1 MRSKSSISSSTR
13 TSSPVSSR
21 NSRRTASSIVSP
33 ISMVPPGMD
42 HSPSSGSVPRR
53 IRTVR
58 PRSTI
63 TPPTPTT
70 GRSGYSLDEAI
81 QETLRSAAGAIYGR
95 NTPQS
100 LIFHASV
107 YNTLQ
112 GGGYGPRTATWQK
125 KLTEAGPVIR
135 CPECSAEIDVDE
147 DEVEE
152 GEILSCPECES
163 ELEVSQTHP
172 VHLNVISD
180 DLDEEEEEE
189 EEETEMGEDGDFSDE
204 EEEHEEEDE
213 E

>member
-1 MRSKSSISSSTR
+1 LK
-13 TSSPVSSR
+13 
-21 NSRRTASSIVSP
+21 
-33 ISMVPPGMD
+33 
-42 HSPSSGSVPRR
+42 
-53 IRTVR
+53 
-58 PRSTI
+58 
-63 TPPTPTT
+63 
-70 GRSGYSLDEAI
+70 
-81 QETLRSAAGAIYGR
+81 
-95 NTPQS
+95 
-100 LIFHASV
+100 FHASV

-112 GGGYGPRTATWQK
+112 VAGAVLVPPLAK
-125 KLTEAGPVIR
+125 KSPEAGPVIR

-189 EEETEMGEDGDFSDE
+189 EESEVGEDGDYLDE
-204 EEEHEEEDE
+204 EEEEEYEEEDE